1 MKNNLIFALLFG
13 MFAFFT
19 SCEEPHVAMDMSK
32 KNLIPKPTKLT
43 ATGSSFELEDET
55 AVYVQNGNAQVKK
68 VGAYLAD
75 LIKPSTGYALEIK
88 DAEKYSDKDDAIFLL
103 IDNSLKSLGDEG
115 YKLTVTEDNILL
127 AASKPEGLFRGVQ
140 TLRQLLPAKIEAKEK
155 QEGPWLVPT
164 GTIEDAPKYGFR
176 SVMLDVVRHFFTV
189 DEVKRFIDQIA
200 AFKFNHLHLH
210 LTDDQGWRIEIKSWP
225 KLTEISGKTE
235 VGGGKGG
242 FYTQKDYKELVR
254 YAQDRY
260 ITIIPEFDMPGHT
273 NAALAAYPELNPD
286 KKAKKP
292 YTGIDVGF
300 STLMTNDKTTFKFI
314 DDVVREISEITP
326 GPYFHIGGDE
336 SHATKKE
343 DYLPFIEKVQEIVNS
358 HGKQVIGWADIS
370 AARLKPNTLAQFWK
384 EKPDNALNAVKQDAK
399 IIMSTASHMYMDL
412 KYDSLSTLGLT
423 WAGYVNTRKA
433 YDWVPETSFKGITG
447 EDIFGFETALW
458 TETVKT
464 TADIDFM
471 VFPRLP
477 GYAETAWT
485 THKRDWNE
493 YKTRLASFDE
503 RFKYMGIN
511 YYRSPLVW
519 EKK

>member
-1 MKNNLIFALLFG
+1 MKNKLIFTLLFG

-19 SCEEPHVAMDMSK
+19 SCEEPHVQMDMSK
-32 KNLIPKPTKLT
+32 ENLIPKPTKLT

-55 AVYVQNGNAQVKK
+55 EVYVQSGNA
-68 VGAYLAD
+68 GAEKIGTYLAD
-75 LIKPSTGYALEIK
+75 LIKPSTGYALEVK
-88 DAEKYSDKDDAIFLL
+88 KAEKYSDKDDAIFLL

-115 YKLTVTEDNILL
+115 YKLSVTEDNILL
-127 AASKPEGLFRGVQ
+127 GASKPEGLFRGVQ

-155 QEGPWLVPT
+155 QEGPWLVAT

-176 SVMLDVVRHFFTV
+176 STMLDVSRHFFNV

-200 AFKFNHLHLH
+200 AFKMNYLHLH
-210 LTDDQGWRIEIKSWP
+210 LSDDQGWRIEIKSWP
-225 KLTEISGKTE
+225 KLTEISGKTH
-235 VGGGKGG
+235 VTGGKGG
-242 FYTQKDYKELVR
+242 FYTQEQYKELVK
-254 YAQDRY
+254 YAQDRFV
-260 ITIIPEFDMPGHT
+260 TIIPEIDMPGHT

-286 KKAKKP
+286 NKAKKP

-300 STLMTNDKTTFKFI
+300 STLTINKDVTYKFI
-314 DDVVREISEITP
+314 DDVIREIAAITP
-326 GPYFHIGGDE
+326 GPYIHIGGDE
-336 SHATKKE
+336 SHATKKK
-343 DYLPFIEKVQEIVNS
+343 DYIPFIEKVQDIVNS
-358 HGKQVIGWADIS
+358 HGKQVIGWADLS
-370 AARLKPNTLAQFWK
+370 AARLKPNTLAQFWQ
-384 EKPDNALNAVKQDAK
+384 EKPDNALNAVKQGAK

-412 KYDSLSTLGLT
+412 KYDSLCTLGLT

-433 YDWVPETSFKGITG
+433 YDWVPETTFKGITG

-464 TADIDFM
+464 PADIDFL

-477 GYAETAWT
+477 GYAEIGWT
-485 THKRDWNE
+485 TRKRDWNE

-519 EKK
+519 DTK